1 MILYRIRRLFIEN
14 LILTKKIVMKKNL
27 IFLFAL
33 LCTVTFFTACSDDD
47 KKTITFQELAEEYTG
62 DNLVFTIN
70 GETKNNT
77 ITLTEATTPTR
88 ATVTA
93 AKLKFTENSEL
104 VLGVKGFEMDVNLVA
119 DGDYFKIEGEYKYND
134 FLTFVVNGTVNA
146 DKMELSLTTPKYAEL
161 KKDIVGTWK
170 VKTNEGKGDVIFNL
184 TTASGN
190 LTFPKELKDLISS
203 LDPALGTLESMPTST
218 INSLVNTLLSQYI
231 VQLNSLEFTN
241 TLSNAENAAG
251 SYNLN
256 ISYTK
261 VGSTTPESLNGL
273 LVYSWQQ
280 DGMYVGVNL
289 AEIIKLVP
297 TRSFDGSSLL
307 SEGILFHTE
316 MKDGVLTLS
325 VDKNILNL
333 TLNTLKEIIEWGIL
347 DYMLPQTPEVQQI
360 YAQVKILVPV
370 IVSMLSEVETLD
382 VGINLTK

>member
-1 MILYRIRRLFIEN
+1 M
-14 LILTKKIVMKKNL
+14 
-27 IFLFAL
+27 
-33 LCTVTFFTACSDDD
+33 
-47 KKTITFQELAEEYTG
+47 
-62 DNLVFTIN
+62 
-70 GETKNNT
+70 
-77 ITLTEATTPTR
+77 
-88 ATVTA
+88 
-93 AKLKFTENSEL
+93 
-104 VLGVKGFEMDVNLVA
+104 
-119 DGDYFKIEGEYKYND
+119 
-134 FLTFVVNGTVNA
+134 NGTVNA

-170 VKTNEGKGDVIFNL
+170 VKTNEGKGDVILNL

-273 LVYSWQQ
+273 LVHSWQQ